1 MSVGKNKRLR
11 SRHLFFTSH
20 ERTNRL
26 RKQAVERECAGFVSL
41 RYNESKRKT
50 SDTEGGICF
59 SWTINEGSACES
71 RQ

>member
-1 MSVGKNKRLR
+1 MAERQKSEHKFA
-11 SRHLFFTSH
+11 HLPF
-20 ERTNRL
+20 L
-26 RKQAVERECAGFVSL
+26 C
-41 RYNESKRKT
+41 YNESKTKT